1 MKLDLRNPHAVA
13 TLGIMTALVTALT
26 SFHPWPT
33 TPAGGYIHLGDIA
46 VYFVAIAMG
55 PWAGLVAGG
64 VGAAL
69 ADVLS
74 GFAIFAPISLVA
86 HGLQGFVAGWL
97 TRDRPAMGRM
107 VAGVVAGSVVLIVGF
122 FVGEVILYSAFPTS
136 IFPDGLPSPPVGI
149 ALSEVPW
156 NLVQEVVGALGIA
169 VYVSV
174 SRAYPRLRQEAD

>member
-1 MKLDLRNPHAVA
+1 MKPDFRNPNVVA
-13 TLGIMTALVTALT
+13 TLGIMTALVAALT

-46 VYFVAIAMG
+46 IYFVAIAMG

-64 VGAAL
+64 LGAAL

-97 TRDRPAMGRM
+97 TRDSRAMGRM
-107 VAGVVAGSVVLIVGF
+107 VAGVAAGSVVLIAGF
-122 FVGEVILYSAFPTS
+122 FIGEVILYSANPT
-136 IFPDGLPSPPVGI
+136 IFSPEGLGDTPVAI
-149 ALSEVPW
+149 AYAEVPW
-156 NLVQEVVGALGIA
+156 NIVQELVGSLGIA
-169 VYVSV
+169 VYVAV
-174 SRAYPRLRQEAD
+174 SRAYPRLAETGE